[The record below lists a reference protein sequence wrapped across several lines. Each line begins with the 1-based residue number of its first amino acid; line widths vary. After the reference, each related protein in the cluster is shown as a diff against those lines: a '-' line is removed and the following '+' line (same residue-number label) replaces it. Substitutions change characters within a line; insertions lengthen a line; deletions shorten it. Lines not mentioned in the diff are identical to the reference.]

1 MCDLHFQ
8 QQSKSDMDPLLVNRE
23 SGKYS
28 KQDRNEV
35 IMHTCKAY
43 FIHSFIYTKEK
54 TGEKHKRNV
63 RTTKNRSPP
72 HTPPS
77 PPPPFPT
84 VEK

>member
-1 MCDLHFQ
+1 MYLYNAH
-8 QQSKSDMDPLLVNRE
+8 
-23 SGKYS
+23 
-28 KQDRNEV
+28 
-35 IMHTCKAY
+35 

-72 HTPPS
+72 RTPPS
-77 PPPPFPT
+77 PPPPPPT